1 MWISTRFTR
10 SFDHSWGFRGG
21 ADDYASRASCGGV
34 GGTPPKSSD
43 LGTAPRCSAWRSLW
57 NVSGFRPKVAEQ
69 SEMNTMN
76 TMNET
81 YEIYWNVT
89 YIFMYI
95 IYIRIFC
102 LWLSGINDTWL
113 NAEDATETS
122 PETKVGS
129 PSSVLLPCQMPQ
141 RSSFWFLWLRV
152 WIFYFLVG
160 CEIPVHLYW
169 LFGTKGS

>member
-1 MWISTRFTR
+1 LFL
-10 SFDHSWGFRGG
+10 
-21 ADDYASRASCGGV
+21 V
-34 GGTPPKSSD
+34 GQKLRNKIRNEYNEYNEYSE
-43 LGTAPRCSAWRSLW
+43 W
-57 NVSGFRPKVAEQ
+57 NIW
-69 SEMNTMN
+69 NIWN
-76 TMNET
+76 
-81 YEIYWNVT
+81 IWNVT
-89 YIFMYI
+89 YILFMYI

-102 LWLSGINDTWL
+102 SWLFGINDTWL